1 MCTTPSERISLAAK
15 YPSSLLKVAP
25 PANATPSQRLTVL
38 PLASWVTKVASRDSL
53 MRCASLSSISSQE
66 ISCHLSRPGA
76 RYSGLDTRR
85 LLIASCIAVAPFGQ
99 SRPSLTG
106 LSGSPSIWRSF
117 VCPLPSSLVKAII
130 EHPTAQY
137 GHSECTSFAPSIRRS
152 CCTWTASARSKPRG
166 VVPSAPALTAPSLT
180 KSLRVIWGMVTF
192 LLRCES
198 GVGIADQSPKPGLVP
213 RVPHG
218 LHTSSATLGAR
229 RWAPA

>member
-66 ISCHLSRPGA
+66 ISCHLSLPGP
-76 RYSGLDTRR
+76 RYSGFVTRR

-106 LSGSPSIWRSF
+106 LSGSPSICRSC
-117 VCPLPSSLVKAII
+117 VWPLPSSLVNAMS

-137 GHSECTSFAPSIRRS
+137 GQSECTSFAPSIRRS
-152 CCTWTASARSKPRG
+152 CLTWTASARSKPRG
-166 VVPSAPALTAPSLT
+166 VEPSAPAPTAPSLT
-180 KSLRVIWGMVTF
+180 KSLRVSWDMLA
-192 LLRCES
+192 LLLPSDC
-198 GVGIADQSPKPGLVP
+198 GVGIADRERLQ
-213 RVPHG
+213 R
-218 LHTSSATLGAR
+218 HTSSVTLGVTR
-229 RWAPA
+229 